1 MICLSKRLSNIETF
15 DLESLEYEN
24 FNFGNYL
31 RTVRQAK
38 GISIRQL
45 AKEVHKTPTYLS
57 DIENGHNKPP
67 EKELLVIIIQKLNLD
82 DFPNVKTALFD
93 LAAKDRNDI
102 PADIKEHM
110 LNNKLLFDLIRKMKA
125 CSNED
130 DVIMCVQN
138 LLNEQ
143 EVI

>member
-1 MICLSKRLSNIETF
+1 MSKRLSNIETF

-110 LNNKLLFDLIRKMKA
+110 LNNKPLFDLIRKMKA

>member
-1 MICLSKRLSNIETF
+1 MSKRLSNIETF
-15 DLESLEYEN
+15 DLDSLEYEN

-110 LNNKLLFDLIRKMKA
+110 LNNKPLFDLIRKMKA
-125 CSNED
+125 CPNED

>member
-1 MICLSKRLSNIETF
+1 MSKRLSNIETF

-31 RTVRQAK
+31 RTIRQAK

-110 LNNKLLFDLIRKMKA
+110 LNNKPLFDLIRKMKA

>member
-1 MICLSKRLSNIETF
+1 MSKNLSNIENY
-15 DLESLEYEN
+15 DLESLKYEN

-31 RTVRQAK
+31 RAVRQAK

-67 EKELLVIIIQKLNLD
+67 EKELLEIIIQKLNLD

-110 LNNKLLFDLIRKMKA
+110 LNNKPLFYLIRKIKA

-143 EVI
+143 EVV

>member
-1 MICLSKRLSNIETF
+1 MSKRLSNIETF
-15 DLESLEYEN
+15 NLESLEYEN

-125 CSNED
+125 YSNED

>member
-1 MICLSKRLSNIETF
+1 MSKRLSNIETF
-15 DLESLEYEN
+15 DLDSLEYEN

-110 LNNKLLFDLIRKMKA
+110 LNNKPLFDLIRKMKA

-143 EVI
+143 EVV

>member
-1 MICLSKRLSNIETF
+1 MSKKTIDIKF
-15 DLESLEYEN
+15 VDLDSLEYED
-24 FNFGNYL
+24 FEFGKYL
-31 RTVRQAK
+31 RSVRKAK

-45 AKEVHKTPTYLS
+45 AKEVDKTPTYLS

-67 EKELLVIIIQKLNLD
+67 EKELLETIIQKLNLD

-110 LNNKLLFDLIRKMKA
+110 LNNKPLFDLIRKMKT

>member
-1 MICLSKRLSNIETF
+1 MSKRLSNIETF

>member
-1 MICLSKRLSNIETF
+1 MPKSYSNIETF
-15 DLESLEYEN
+15 DFESFEYEN
-24 FNFGNYL
+24 FNFGDYL
-31 RTVRQAK
+31 RAVRQAK

-67 EKELLVIIIQKLNLD
+67 EKELLEIIIKKLNLN

-93 LAAKDRNDI
+93 LAAKGRNDI
-102 PADIKEHM
+102 PADIKEHL

-130 DVIMCVQN
+130 AVIMRVQK